1 LPFLDIVTANGQ
13 TDKVD
18 EVGSKQISS
27 LAGSREAV
35 QAAAPEL
42 ASTSTATA
50 EDLPIGEQP
59 NVSYLSAAD
68 STAASFI
75 EKVPGNG
82 SGENGPDDAV
92 NRELEKAIDVK
103 IWQDEGVRNDVLEGK
118 LILPA

>member
-1 LPFLDIVTANGQ
+1 M
-13 TDKVD
+13 D